1 MNRIFNVT
9 VGLTLIL
16 GLLSACNDSKPKH
29 SKYTRTDT
37 YSAGEI
43 SFAADES
50 FSPIINEEVKV
61 FEATYREAI
70 LHPIYTDEYA
80 AMEMLL
86 NDSVCLV
93 FASRDYTEKELKGLK
108 AIGGAPV
115 SMPIGYDG
123 LSLIVNKTNTD
134 TCITVRDIRRIL
146 TGEVSKWKEVYPNSK
161 QGDIEV
167 VFDNKNSST
176 VRWCVDSI
184 LDGKPINSPNIYAVK
199 TSAEVINY
207 VEQHANSIGIIGSNW
222 LNDKRDTTNVTF
234 KKNIQVMSVSRME
247 TATPMNSWKPYQY
260 YLYNGNYPLIRT
272 IYALCTDPIHGLPWG
287 FTQFVSSP
295 KGQLIIFRSSLLP
308 YRGDLTV
315 REVNVSK

>member
-16 GLLSACNDSKPKH
+16 GLLSACSDSKPKH

-61 FEATYREAI
+61 FEATYRDAT

-93 FASRDYTEKELKGLK
+93 FASRDFTEKEQKGLK

-123 LSLIVNKTNTD
+123 LSLIVNKANTD
-134 TCITVRDIRRIL
+134 TCITVNDIRRIL
-146 TGEVSKWKEVYPNSK
+146 NGEVSKWKEVYPNSK

-184 LDGKPINSPNIYAVK
+184 LGGKPINSPNIYAVK
-199 TSAEVINY
+199 TSAEVVNY
-207 VEQHANSIGIIGSNW
+207 VENHANSIGIIGSNW

-234 KKNIQVMSVSRME
+234 KKNIRVMSVSRME
-247 TATPMNSWKPYQY
+247 TATPYNSWKPYQY
-260 YLYNGNYPLIRT
+260 YIYNDSYPLIRT
-272 IYALCTDPIHGLPWG
+272 IYCLLNDSYRGLPFG
-287 FTQFVSSP
+287 FSNYLASP
-295 KGQLIIFRSSLLP
+295 KGQMIIFHSSLLP
-308 YRGDLTV
+308 AYGNMTTR
-315 REVNVSK
+315 NVIVK